1 VEMGRLEEIIERN
14 KHPGKHRKGRF
25 PLGIGVALFVLII
38 LVLMIFT
45 DLDESP
51 DAKRDTPQAEP
62 APASRDKHV
71 NGIMLY
77 KERPKAPRDAAVPQ
91 PAP

>member
-1 VEMGRLEEIIERN
+1 MGRLEEIIERN
-14 KHPGKHRKGRF
+14 KHPGRHRKGRF

-51 DAKRDTPQAEP
+51 DAKRDTPPAEP
-62 APASRDKHV
+62 ATTPREKHV
-71 NGIMLY
+71 NGVLLY
-77 KERPKAPRDAAVPQ
+77 KEKPRAPRDAAVPT
-91 PAP
+91 P